1 MGLSDRHYNQAEGD
15 GRGPSW
21 NYDGV
26 RGLSR
31 LPSGAWSVNTWI
43 IVINVAV
50 FVLMVTIGLSMP
62 TPVTVRAFAFP
73 GVNAQVYPALLR
85 PNGEVVKDGE
95 RLKYGE
101 SYYRT
106 AFDVEKSVI
115 LADASTGR
123 PVVAEQVLAVDPF
136 TAYGHFS
143 TALGFGKLQVW
154 RLVTFQFLHAGILH
168 LFFNML
174 GLYIFGPPVE
184 AHLGRKKYLAFY
196 LVCGIFGGLAYL
208 ALNLAGLVATQM
220 GLGSFPGFL
229 IDDPHTTLVGASAGV
244 FGVIMACAR
253 LRPTEKVQLIFPPVE
268 VKMKYFAIAYVAIA
282 AVNLLF
288 GGHNAGG
295 DAAHIGGALAGFYFI
310 LRPHLLTDFFDVF
323 TDSRRTKSKPLATT
337 LPRTSRIDELLAKVA
352 KEGRQSLSAEER
364 ETLHRESE
372 RLRTRD
378 DLERS
383 A

>member
-1 MGLSDRHYNQAEGD
+1 MGLSDRHYNQGD
-15 GRGPSW
+15 DRGPSW
-21 NYDGV
+21 NYDGA

-31 LPSGAWSVNTWI
+31 LPSGAWTVNTWI

-50 FVLMVTIGLSMP
+50 FALMVTIGLSMP
-62 TPVTVRAFAFP
+62 TPVTVRAYTLQ
-73 GVNAQVYPALLR
+73 GTNAQVYPALFK
-85 PNGEVVKDGE
+85 PNWEPVKEGE
-95 RLKYGE
+95 RLRFGE
-101 SYYRT
+101 SYQRT
-106 AFDVEKSVI
+106 LIDVEKNLIIV
-115 LADASTGR
+115 DASTGW
-123 PVVAEQVLAVDPF
+123 PVVAEQVRAVDPF

-143 TALGFGKLQVW
+143 TTTGFGKLQVW

-208 ALNLAGLVATQM
+208 ALNLAGLIANQM
-220 GLGSFPGFL
+220 GVGSLPGLL

-288 GGHNAGG
+288 GGNNAGG

-323 TDSRRTKSKPLATT
+323 TDSRRAKPAAKLKIT
-337 LPRTSRIDELLAKVA
+337 PRPSRIDELLEKVA

-364 ETLHRESE
+364 ETLHRETE
-372 RLRTRD
+372 RLKTRD